1 MRLKSWRF
9 MFVFLAILPGML
21 LAQEAAI
28 QKRLAQK
35 LSDFPPILRISA
47 SPYKGL
53 YEVVTKNYDIYY
65 TDLEANFLLNGDLID
80 TRTLKNQTEA
90 SMDKLLMVAFDK
102 LPVNDAFTIVRG
114 DGKRKL
120 AVFEDPNCGYC
131 KHFEA
136 ELQKVDNITVYLYL
150 LPLLGPDSVE
160 KSKNIWCSK
169 DRAKTW
175 QDWMLKNQPAPA
187 AQCDTSALARNVELA
202 KKHRLTG
209 TPTLVY
215 ANGTRTAGAIDQ
227 NRLEQLLKARS

>member
-1 MRLKSWRF
+1 MQLQRWFFSL
-9 MFVFLAILPGML
+9 VFLAVLPGL
-21 LAQEAAI
+21 VYAQEAAI
-28 QKRLAQK
+28 QKRLVDK
-35 LSDFPPILRISA
+35 LSDFPPILRISP

-90 SMDKLLMVAFDK
+90 SLDKLLAIAFDK
-102 LPVNDAFTIVRG
+102 LPVKDAFTIVRG

-136 ELQKVDNITVYLYL
+136 DLQKVNNITVYLFL
-150 LPLLGPDSVE
+150 LPLLGPDSTE

-169 DRAKTW
+169 NRAKAW
-175 QDWMLKNQPAPA
+175 QDWMLNNEPAPS

-202 KKHRLTG
+202 RKYRLTG
-209 TPTLVY
+209 TPTLVFS
-215 ANGTRTAGAIDQ
+215 NGSRLAGAIDQ
-227 NRLEQLLKARS
+227 SRLEQLLKARS